1 MTDER
6 NIAHDKT
13 VALDKKHQGQDVVEN
28 SAIVPQPGKKPP
40 LIDADT
46 GPSTASRTRCTGTA
60 SEPRAHSDVSEQ
72 GRDEKWSLTSAESG
86 DPEMPDPAAWAQVLI
101 QATANAQSNSG

>member
-13 VALDKKHQGQDVVEN
+13 VAQNKKHHGEAVVEH
-28 SAIVPQPGKKPP
+28 AAVVPQPGKKPK

-46 GPSTASRTRCTGTA
+46 GPSNSVAHQMYKDGE
-60 SEPRAHSDVSEQ
+60 EPRVHVDTP
-72 GRDEKWSLTSAESG
+72 DDAE
-86 DPEMPDPAAWAQVLI
+86 PETTKP
-101 QATANAQSNSG
+101 

>member
-13 VALDKKHQGQDVVEN
+13 VAQDKKNHGQAVVEN
-28 SAIVPQPGKKPP
+28 SSIAPRPGKKPP

-46 GPSTASRTRCTGTA
+46 GPSNSVAHQMYKDGE
-60 SEPRAHSDVSEQ
+60 EPRVHVDAPEAV
-72 GRDEKWSLTSAESG
+72 
-86 DPEMPDPAAWAQVLI
+86 DPEASADK
-101 QATANAQSNSG
+101 G

>member
-13 VALDKKHQGQDVVEN
+13 VAMDKKRHGEAVVEH
-28 SAIVPQPGKKPP
+28 SSIVPQPGRKPP

-46 GPSTASRTRCTGTA
+46 GPSNSVAHRMYKGGE
-60 SEPRAHSDVSEQ
+60 EPRVQ
-72 GRDEKWSLTSAESG
+72 VDEPK
-86 DPEMPDPAAWAQVLI
+86 PDAAD
-101 QATANAQSNSG
+101 TD

>member
-13 VALDKKHQGQDVVEN
+13 VAQDKKNHGQAVVEHA
-28 SAIVPQPGKKPP
+28 AIAPQPGRKPP

-46 GPSTASRTRCTGTA
+46 GPSNSVAHQMYKDG
-60 SEPRAHSDVSEQ
+60 EQPRVHADTP
-72 GRDEKWSLTSAESG
+72 GDEAADSG
-86 DPEMPDPAAWAQVLI
+86 QPGGGEA
-101 QATANAQSNSG
+101 

>member
-13 VALDKKHQGQDVVEN
+13 VAQDKKNHGEAVVEHA
-28 SAIVPQPGKKPP
+28 SVVPQPGKKPA

-46 GPSTASRTRCTGTA
+46 
-60 SEPRAHSDVSEQ
+60 
-72 GRDEKWSLTSAESG
+72 
-86 DPEMPDPAAWAQVLI
+86 DP
-101 QATANAQSNSG
+101 SNSVAHRMYKDGQQPRVHVDQPDAAEADAAKT

>member
-13 VALDKKHQGQDVVEN
+13 VAMDKKHQGQAVVEN
-28 SAIVPQPGKKPP
+28 ASIAPQPGRKPP

-46 GPSTASRTRCTGTA
+46 DPSNSVAHQMYIGGE
-60 SEPRAHSDVSEQ
+60 EPRVHVDA
-72 GRDEKWSLTSAESG
+72 
-86 DPEMPDPAAWAQVLI
+86 PEPDAAD
-101 QATANAQSNSG
+101 TAKG